1 MTIDKE
7 YLLAL
12 LLSIQKYLGESDDYV
27 FDGSVLQELGWTN
40 NAKSEKK
47 LFYHLNYLTKAN
59 IIEREDDQS
68 GFGLSRSADAS
79 LTTWS
84 TGVPIILTAS
94 CGEFIEQLKQEINHH
109 LFSESNI
116 SQTLEELRHLRQD
129 MGNYNSSNFGI
140 KLKKIHDFFLHDKL
154 IQIII
159 QDLSEKSSID
169 PMQIL
174 KQNTDNLPDCSGKLN
189 KMFLSYKAIEYVVE
203 DADRLPKAEMLLHS
217 KFHSKTAHSIYL
229 KSGGQSRR
237 VEDFINEYIYPLF
250 EYLKSIALSKVPL
263 EEKELTAT
271 QENKIFIVHGRNH
284 NVKDKIRHF
293 LQDDY
298 ELKTSV
304 MDVEANAGRSLPE
317 KFEQIANECAFAIFI
332 MTADDSFVYK
342 EQSDTPDTTICS
354 KTTIYRF
361 RQNVVLEAGYFW
373 GRLGRN
379 KCAFLVES
387 KNGQV
392 EIPSDMQGIGYIPIT
407 DDLGQTKYELTKE
420 LKQAGLI

>member
-27 FDGSVLQELGWTN
+27 FDGSVLQDLGWAD

-59 IIEREDDQS
+59 IIEREDNQS

-94 CGEFIEQLKQEINHH
+94 CGEFIERLKQEINHH

-159 QDLSEKSSID
+159 QDLSEKSSIN

-203 DADRLPKAEMLLHS
+203 DVDRLPKAEMLLHS

-250 EYLKSIALSKVPL
+250 EYLEQLVSSKVSM
-263 EEKELTAT
+263 EEVEVGTNEKK
-271 QENKIFIVHGRNH
+271 KIFIVHGSNHDVRN
-284 NVKDKIRHF
+284 KIRLF
-293 LQDDY
+293 LFDDFQL
-298 ELKTSV
+298 ESVV
-304 MDVEANAGRSLPE
+304 MDAEANYGRTLPE
-317 KFEQIANECAFAIFI
+317 KFEQIANECAFAIFV
-332 MTADDSFVYK
+332 MTADDCLAYRDAN
-342 EQSDTPDTTICS
+342 DTPETTIDS
-354 KTTIYRF
+354 KQVVYRF

-373 GRLGRN
+373 AKLGRE
-379 KCAFLVES
+379 KCVFLVERQE
-387 KNGQV
+387 GL
-392 EIPSDMQGIGYIPIT
+392 EMPSDIQGVGWIPIT
-407 DDLGQTKYELTKE
+407 PDLGETRTQLTKE
-420 LKQAGLI
+420 LKKAGLF